1 MSGALAPPEPPVG
14 LGEAGRSLWVDVLEG
29 DGEVDVILRPDEL
42 AVLAEAAATRDV
54 IVALA
59 KATTDAPAMIEGSR
73 GQMVVNPGLQELRQQ
88 RQLLASLLRQLGIP
102 DSDDDGDWDGLSA
115 SQRARKAAGKRWGR

>member
-1 MSGALAPPEPPVG
+1 VSGAYAPPEPPVG
-14 LGEAGRSLWVDVLEG
+14 LGEAGRGLWVDVVEG
-29 DGEVDVILRPDEL
+29 DVVLRPDEL

-73 GQMVVNPGLQELRQQ
+73 GQVVVNPGLQELRQQ

-102 DSDDDGDWDGLSA
+102 DPDDDDDWDGLTA

>member
-1 MSGALAPPEPPVG
+1 MSGAENPPAPPSE
-14 LGEAGRSLWVDVLEG
+14 LSAAGQRLWREVADG
-29 DGEVDVILRPDEL
+29 DLLLRPDEL
-42 AVLAEAAATRDV
+42 AVLAEACATRDV

-59 KATTDAPAMIEGSR
+59 KATADAPAMIEGSR
-73 GQMVVNPGLQELRQQ
+73 GQTVVNPGLQELRQQ

-102 DSDDDGDWDGLSA
+102 DPDDDGDWDGLSA